1 MMYVRT
7 RYLCAVAAA
16 CDAAVVGGGV
26 PLQRY
31 SWTLAQSNTADA
43 QDILMALAANLALL
57 VVAALGLCT
66 AYVLARRGTM
76 LMIRRFAGAYVRHN
90 SARRTRWPR

>member
-7 RYLCAVAAA
+7 RYLCALVAA
-16 CDAAVVGGGV
+16 CDVALVGGGV

-31 SWTLAQSNTADA
+31 SWALAQSSTADV
-43 QDILMALAANLALL
+43 QDITVALAANVALL
-57 VVAALGLCT
+57 FVAALGLCT

-76 LMIRRFAGAYVRHN
+76 LMIRRFAGAYVRHS